1 MDIQN
6 STTPNLRKIV
16 LACSIGVMIAITSL
30 GIYRYY
36 REQCETLAEKIEY
49 YQMETIVKEQFLSS
63 QTYEL
68 ISSLMVQEYWV
79 DDIYQSINR
88 EPLIITS
95 SSRHD
100 DVLDITLV
108 GTSQSFL
115 SWYNMVQQ
123 KLKYCH
129 IQIMSVDTKG
139 NSIFFTCKVTPLVM

>member
-1 MDIQN
+1 
-6 STTPNLRKIV
+6 
-16 LACSIGVMIAITSL
+16 MIAITSL

-68 ISSLMVQEYWV
+68 ISSLMVHEYWV

-100 DVLDITLV
+100 DVLDITLL

-115 SWYNMVQQ
+115 SWYNLVQQ

-129 IQIMSVDTKG
+129 IQIISVETKG
-139 NSIFFTCKVTPLVM
+139 NSIFLHARLHH

>member
-1 MDIQN
+1 
-6 STTPNLRKIV
+6 
-16 LACSIGVMIAITSL
+16 MIAITSL

-68 ISSLMVQEYWV
+68 ISSLMLHEYWV

-139 NSIFFTCKVTPLVM
+139 NSIFFTCKVTPLVT

>member
-1 MDIQN
+1 
-6 STTPNLRKIV
+6 
-16 LACSIGVMIAITSL
+16 MIAITSL

-36 REQCETLAEKIEY
+36 TEQCEAVVENIEY
-49 YQMETIVKEQFLSS
+49 YQMETTVKQQFLSS

-68 ISSLMVQEYWV
+68 ISSLMLHEYWV

-95 SSRHD
+95 SSHHD

-123 KLKYCH
+123 KIKYCH
-129 IQIMSVDTKG
+129 IQIISIDTKKM
-139 NSIFFTCKVTPLVM
+139 NIQ

>member
-1 MDIQN
+1 M
-6 STTPNLRKIV
+6 
-16 LACSIGVMIAITSL
+16 CSIGVMIAITSL
-30 GIYRYY
+30 VTYRYY

-49 YQMETIVKEQFLSS
+49 YQMETTVKEQFLSS
-63 QTYEL
+63 QTDEL
-68 ISSLMVQEYWV
+68 ISSLMLHEYWV

-95 SSRHD
+95 SSHHD
-100 DVLDITLV
+100 DALDLTLV

-123 KLKYCH
+123 KIKYCH
-129 IQIMSVDTKG
+129 IQIMSIDTKG

>member
-1 MDIQN
+1 
-6 STTPNLRKIV
+6 
-16 LACSIGVMIAITSL
+16 MIAITSL

-49 YQMETIVKEQFLSS
+49 YQMETTVKEQFLSS

-68 ISSLMVQEYWV
+68 ISSLMLHEYWV

-88 EPLIITS
+88 ESLIITS
-95 SSRHD
+95 SSHHD
-100 DVLDITLV
+100 DALDLTLV

-123 KLKYCH
+123 KIKYCH
-129 IQIMSVDTKG
+129 IQIMSIDTKG

>member
-1 MDIQN
+1 
-6 STTPNLRKIV
+6 
-16 LACSIGVMIAITSL
+16 MIAITSL

>member
-1 MDIQN
+1 
-6 STTPNLRKIV
+6 
-16 LACSIGVMIAITSL
+16 MIAITSL

-49 YQMETIVKEQFLSS
+49 YQMETIVKDQFLSS

-68 ISSLMVQEYWV
+68 ISSLMVYEYWV

-123 KLKYCH
+123 QLKYCH

-139 NSIFFTCKVTPLVM
+139 NSIFFTCKVTPLVT

>member
-1 MDIQN
+1 
-6 STTPNLRKIV
+6 
-16 LACSIGVMIAITSL
+16 MIAITSL

-49 YQMETIVKEQFLSS
+49 YQMETTVKQQFLSS

-68 ISSLMVQEYWV
+68 ISSLMLHEYWV
-79 DDIYQSINR
+79 DDIYQSINI

-95 SSRHD
+95 SSHHD
-100 DVLDITLV
+100 DVLDLTLV

-123 KLKYCH
+123 KIKYCH
-129 IQIMSVDTKG
+129 IQIISIDTKG
-139 NSIFFTCKVTPLVM
+139 DSIFFTCKVTPLVM

>member
-1 MDIQN
+1 M
-6 STTPNLRKIV
+6 
-16 LACSIGVMIAITSL
+16 CSISVMIAITSL

-49 YQMETIVKEQFLSS
+49 YQMETTVKEQFLSS

-68 ISSLMVQEYWV
+68 ISSLMLHEYWV

-115 SWYNMVQQ
+115 SWYNMVQE

-139 NSIFFTCKVTPLVM
+139 NSIFFTCKVTPLAT

>member
-68 ISSLMVQEYWV
+68 ISSLMVYEYWV

-129 IQIMSVDTKG
+129 IQIISVDTKG
-139 NSIFFTCKVTPLVM
+139 NSIFFTCKVTPLVT